1 MTNVNM
7 PDMCFMINGVSS
19 VSADLP
25 AAPVSRTTTKAPPTA
40 PATKADSAVLSSA
53 AQALKEAT
61 ESAATTAKEA
71 MAGDRQAQR
80 LLAKE
85 EAAAKQ
91 I

>member
-1 MTNVNM
+1 
-7 PDMCFMINGVSS
+7 
-19 VSADLP
+19 
-25 AAPVSRTTTKAPPTA
+25 
-40 PATKADSAVLSSA
+40 VLSSA

-80 LLAKE
+80 LPAKK

-91 I
+91 L